1 MQGFDLDG
9 RISQPEEGILNID
22 VLMVSNMN
30 FFNCKTMPQSN
41 VFTKRK
47 NNFLVLALWDTL
59 RFSPFVYDKR
69 EKQSGLELKKNQHVC
84 QVSRMWIC
92 LSFFWIHYLFNKDWA
107 QLYLITTLNASKNFL
122 IWFVFFGAVQVPYI
136 WIHYYHLKRVHK
148 ILIFQAFFLWE
159 LRWCLKKVKR
169 LGWFSYLQDTFFKSL
184 KPLRKFSIYLH
195 SAKVHSAS

>member
-136 WIHYYHLKRVHK
+136 WIIQIGFTTTIWKEFIKYWFSKH
-148 ILIFQAFFLWE
+148 FFLWE
-159 LRWCLKKVKR
+159 LRWCIKKWR
-169 LGWFSYLQDTFFKSL
+169 D
-184 KPLRKFSIYLH
+184 
-195 SAKVHSAS
+195 

>member
-69 EKQSGLELKKNQHVC
+69 GK
-84 QVSRMWIC
+84 
-92 LSFFWIHYLFNKDWA
+92 
-107 QLYLITTLNASKNFL
+107 T
-122 IWFVFFGAVQVPYI
+122 IWFGIKKKSTCLPSVKDVNLFVLFLNTLPIQQRLGSVVLDNHSECIKKFPDLICFLWSSASS
-136 WIHYYHLKRVHK
+136 IHLDSLLPFERVHK

-169 LGWFSYLQDTFFKSL
+169 LGWFSYLHDTFFKSP

>member
-1 MQGFDLDG
+1 MVFARFSAFQTSIAGLMTLLLDAYFGTTTSLAITQFDTNHIVSRMRTNKQGWWNTKALKEFSFSEFTKVHEESSVQFRKILLRVKLNTIKELTRKTLQGFDLDG

-22 VLMVSNMN
+22 VLMMVSNMN

-84 QVSRMWIC
+84 QVSRM
-92 LSFFWIHYLFNKDWA
+92 
-107 QLYLITTLNASKNFL
+107 
-122 IWFVFFGAVQVPYI
+122 
-136 WIHYYHLKRVHK
+136 
-148 ILIFQAFFLWE
+148 
-159 LRWCLKKVKR
+159 
-169 LGWFSYLQDTFFKSL
+169 
-184 KPLRKFSIYLH
+184 
-195 SAKVHSAS
+195 